1 MSIHWYKK
9 MSKSLT
15 IIGTG
20 STQGNCH
27 ILDCDGEKLILDAGV
42 RIEKIKKA
50 LNWNVKDVKGA
61 LVTHV
66 HLDHSRSED
75 SLRLMGIE
83 MMTPYHG
90 SLMAKAKRLG
100 NFRVAAFEVPHNG
113 TPNYGFLIQYGKW
126 KMVYITDM
134 EYCPFSFQNHHLN
147 AMLIEC
153 NHTQTNLEA
162 SNYAH
167 VVLGHASLDV
177 TKEFVR
183 VNATGSLTNVIL
195 CHLSDTNADPQLIQE
210 QIESV
215 VPPMTKVDIA
225 EKGMVIE
232 L

>member
-1 MSIHWYKK
+1 MRT
-9 MSKSLT
+9 LT
-15 IIGTG
+15 IVGTG
-20 STQGNCH
+20 STQGNCY

-42 RIEKIKKA
+42 RIAEIKKA
-50 LNWNVKDVKGA
+50 LNWNIKDVKGA
-61 LVTHV
+61 LVTHI

-90 SLMAKAKRLG
+90 SLMAKTKRLG
-100 NFRVAAFEVPHNG
+100 GYRVATFEVPHNG
-113 TPNYGFLIQYGKW
+113 TPNYGFLIRHGEW
-126 KMVYITDM
+126 KMVYITDA
-134 EYCPFSFQNHHLN
+134 EYCPFSFRNHNLN

-153 NHTQTNLEA
+153 NHTQANDEA
-162 SNYAH
+162 ANYAH
-167 VVLGHASLDV
+167 VVLGHASLYV

-183 VNATGSLTNVIL
+183 VNATEDLTNVIL

-210 QIESV
+210 HIESV
-215 VPPMTKVDIA
+215 VPPMTRVDIA